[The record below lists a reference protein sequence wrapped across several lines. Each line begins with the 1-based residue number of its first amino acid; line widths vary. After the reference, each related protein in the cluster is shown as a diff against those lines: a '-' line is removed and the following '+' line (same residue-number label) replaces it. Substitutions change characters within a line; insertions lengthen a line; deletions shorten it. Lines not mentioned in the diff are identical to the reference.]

1 MKRSFVVAGLL
12 FCAVMAGSLVACD
25 QVVSNVCGVTQVVTS
40 PVQYVQNVRFVA
52 AQPTFYPVTSYMPV
66 QNVIQQYPA
75 VQPVSTFQSYGQSS
89 IITSRVVASDTV
101 VVARRPVVVR
111 GVDRKSKVVTKQK
124 LK

>member
-1 MKRSFVVAGLL
+1 MRKSFVVAGLL
-12 FCAVMAGSLVACD
+12 LCAVATGSLIACD
-25 QVVSNVCGVTQVVTS
+25 QVVSGVCGVTQVATS

-75 VQPVSTFQSYGQSS
+75 VQQVNAFQSYNQPA
-89 IITSRVVASDTV
+89 IITSRVVASNQV
-101 VVARRPVVVR
+101 VVARRPVVIR
-111 GVDRKSKVVTKQK
+111 GMGRSKTVTKQK